1 MTVYCYHLVPKKQ
14 QFWTRERDNHLR
26 SFYNDKIKVDPAI
39 LAACLQTWNPRAQR
53 VAPSRGPQAEKRCQ

>member
-26 SFYNDKIKVDPAI
+26 WFYNDKIKVDPAI
-39 LAACLQTWNPRAQR
+39 LAYKLGTRERNVLRRLADLKLR
-53 VAPSRGPQAEKRCQ
+53 KRCQ